1 MIRGLYVGD
10 ISGKLS
16 LANFL
21 RVNIS
26 KTLLKVRNVVSKN
39 WEGKHLKK
47 FKPVS
52 TIIHKVIKWT

>member
-1 MIRGLYVGD
+1 MSRGLPVGGQC
-10 ISGKLS
+10 GKLL
-16 LANFL
+16 LADFL

>member
-1 MIRGLYVGD
+1 MGQC
-10 ISGKLS
+10 GKLL
-16 LANFL
+16 LADFL